1 MTSDARRIGL
11 YLALGGLMVVLD
23 TTVAVVAVPA
33 LIAEFDAGLAT
44 VQWVTTGYALALVG
58 IMPTA
63 AFLVGRL
70 GGRRTYLTA
79 LAVFTAASLLAGLSW
94 SVASLIGFR
103 VLQGLGGGL
112 LNPVGMAIAL
122 SAVPPERRGRMMS
135 LVGLPVLIGPLIGP
149 VLGGVLVDEVSWRW
163 IFWINVPVGLAA
175 IAAGRRLLPG
185 GTGVGL
191 LPATPAGVGPGEPAT
206 AGAGPGKPAT
216 AGAAPRPPDPTGAG
230 TRLPLDVPGL
240 LLLCPGVTLAV
251 LGLTLA
257 GETGNPLT
265 PAALGPVLLGAAM
278 VAGFVRRALR
288 VPYPLLRIRVLRH
301 RSMAA
306 GAGTLA
312 LFAAAYFG
320 SMVIAPVYVQIAR
333 GDGATLA
340 GLIGIPQAL
349 ATGLS
354 LQVATRLT
362 DRVPARLVV
371 RTGVATAL
379 AGMLLL
385 AVVLDAETPYPLFM
399 AVGVVIG
406 AGAGASILP
415 TITAATLPVPAP
427 EMPSATTVLNIFSQ
441 SAVAVGTAA
450 VAAAVTLAGGGL
462 TAGADLAGAL
472 RTALLVPIVL
482 LAAALAVSTRLPRAR
497 RAGKEAAAVR

>member
-1 MTSDARRIGL
+1 MPSDARRIGL

-58 IMPTA
+58 VMPTA

-112 LNPVGMAIAL
+112 LNPVGMALAL

-149 VLGGVLVDEVSWRW
+149 ILGGVLVDEVSWRW
-163 IFWINVPVGLAA
+163 IFWINVPVGVVA
-175 IAAGRRLLPG
+175 IAAGRRLLPAA
-185 GTGVGL
+185 
-191 LPATPAGVGPGEPAT
+191 PAT
-206 AGAGPGKPAT
+206 
-216 AGAAPRPPDPTGAG
+216 G

-257 GETGNPLT
+257 GETGDPLT
-265 PAALGPVLLGAAM
+265 PAALGPVVLGAAM
-278 VAGFVRRALR
+278 VVAFVRRALR
-288 VPYPLLRIRVLRH
+288 VPHPLLRIRVLRH
-301 RSMAA
+301 RAMAA

-320 SMVIAPVYVQIAR
+320 SMVVAPVYVQIAR

-371 RTGVATAL
+371 RTGVAVAL
-379 AGMLLL
+379 TGMVLL
-385 AVVLDAETPYPLFM
+385 ALMLDADTPYPLFM
-399 AVGVVIG
+399 AAGVVIG

-415 TITAATLPVPAP
+415 TITAATLPVPVP
-427 EMPSATTVLNIFSQ
+427 EMASATTVLNIFSQ

-450 VAAAVTLAGGGL
+450 VAAAVTLAG
-462 TAGADLAGAL
+462 AGPVAGPGLAGAL
-472 RTALLVPIVL
+472 RTALLVPVVL
-482 LAAALAVSTRLPRAR
+482 LAAALAASSRLPRPTQPAAEPAP
-497 RAGKEAAAVR
+497 AG